1 MSVVAPKSTTRPE
14 EVPTLHR
21 SSLGKGDSDYGDEK
35 ESPNAKPALD
45 HDQEVFSVDSH
56 PNVNGE
62 PIITTGEDV
71 SNFLVDV
78 HDIGGNALTLRSLIL
93 GSLLSAF
100 GAAVTQVGASKRPM
114 PQLTYFLTAQ
124 IYSFK
129 PASVGVSSIFLLLVI
144 YSFGRLWERLPT
156 KASFEKHP
164 AIARVADFLNP
175 GPFGMKEVCCSRAVL
190 RESRPLTLRQTQ

>member
-21 SSLGKGDSDYGDEK
+21 SSLSKGDSDYGDEK
-35 ESPNAKPALD
+35 ESPDAKAALN
-45 HDQEVFSVDSH
+45 HDQEMRSVDSH

-78 HDIGGNALTLRSLIL
+78 HDIGGNALTLRSLVL

-100 GAAVTQVGASKRPM
+100 GAAVTQVGAPRRQS
-114 PQLTYFLTAQ
+114 
-124 IYSFK
+124 
-129 PASVGVSSIFLLLVI
+129 PAHSLNLCSDLLVQARQRWREQYLPPSRYLLLW
-144 YSFGRLWERLPT
+144 SALGAPSDE
-156 KASFEKHP
+156 
-164 AIARVADFLNP
+164 
-175 GPFGMKEVCCSRAVL
+175 GVL
-190 RESRPLTLRQTQ
+190 REAPGHRAGC